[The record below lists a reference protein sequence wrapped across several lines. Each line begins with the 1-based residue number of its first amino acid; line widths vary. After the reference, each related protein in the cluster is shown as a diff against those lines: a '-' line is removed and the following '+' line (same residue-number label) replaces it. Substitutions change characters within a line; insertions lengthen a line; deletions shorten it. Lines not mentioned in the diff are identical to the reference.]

1 MTIVSA
7 APLAA
12 IFSSPASAALR
23 AFDQRQTAVQVHAV
37 RSSISAGMA
46 VYVAYAGVQVS
57 ALGGTAPAYDIYD
70 SENYPRVS
78 LTPQT
83 TPSLPLAHHRSSPI
97 ATCFCLSL
105 CIESFGPHGCLLFTQ
120 HQRLQRG
127 INLQDEQRL
136 CGLRLRLQ
144 PCIAHL
150 LCDLWE
156 SVPSVRVCAVVGEW
170 TLRSTGNVCL

>member
-1 MTIVSA
+1 MSA
-7 APLAA
+7 ALLAA
-12 IFSSPASAALR
+12 IFSSPAFAALR

-120 HQRLQRG
+120 HQWLQRE
-127 INLQDEQRL
+127 INLQDKQRL
-136 CGLRLRLQ
+136 CGLGCAYACSHALHTCSVIFGSLCRL
-144 PCIAHL
+144 CV
-150 LCDLWE
+150 
-156 SVPSVRVCAVVGEW
+156 SVQWLVNGH
-170 TLRSTGNVCL
+170 